1 MKQKT
6 CDILKAQRQRMK
18 LTQKQVADRAGIQ
31 IQQYQKFESGER
43 DIANSSFRIA
53 CRTLLALELN
63 VEAFYKSIQD

>member
-1 MKQKT
+1 
-6 CDILKAQRQRMK
+6 MK